1 MRSVLVHVNHVVGGS
16 AVLQSRLA
24 KRGERAVYGL
34 LDPLKTITDIA
45 DDVLLLSQNINYEE
59 LREIQCNGK
68 GGVACSRAYDI
79 ECNVFDLVFIPFLMA
94 FVVNILDSWV
104 RIANCR
110 VADPTLLFVSSW
122 AKKTLPLGRTNL
134 SINVGYKINS
144 M

>member
-59 LREIQCNGK
+59 LREIQWFVRQHRFYDQFVPWQTRLK
-68 GGVACSRAYDI
+68 GMS
-79 ECNVFDLVFIPFLMA
+79 
-94 FVVNILDSWV
+94 ILDRGATMV
-104 RIANCR
+104 LELRMNR
-110 VADPTLLFVSSW
+110 L
-122 AKKTLPLGRTNL
+122 
-134 SINVGYKINS
+134 VGKYRKP
-144 M
+144 